1 MFSFVQNR
9 FYFYAVA
16 FGLFLLSLASPW
28 IIGLNQGIDM
38 TGGIQLEFSVDGIT
52 PDSAIKSL
60 KDSIIPTVKLAL
72 PVDQQK
78 IITDTLV
85 YQISGTNHV
94 VVEAG
99 IDESVSQKDG
109 KADFVRID
117 AAKASFNMAIKK
129 ELDKLAGATVTET
142 QYRNVGASFG
152 DYIKK
157 SGYLTMLLAI
167 ISISLYIQYAF
178 RGSIAGMASWPFALV
193 TTISLAHDVVIAFG
207 LYVLTSHFFPEFKI
221 DTFFITAMLTVLGYS
236 INDTIVVLDRI
247 RSNLQHPKSS
257 KGSFS
262 DLIDNSIWDTM
273 RRSLFTTFT
282 IVIVLVAMFLFGP
295 ESIKGFS
302 LALIFGTLVGA
313 YSSICI
319 ASPLLVDLTGKK

>member
-1 MFSFVQNR
+1 MFSFVKNR
-9 FYFYAVA
+9 YYFYVLA
-16 FGLFLLSLASPW
+16 FGLFLFSLSTPW
-28 IIGLNQGIDM
+28 TIGLNQGIDM
-38 TGGIQLEFSVDGIT
+38 TGWVQIEYSIDGVSGA
-52 PDSAIKSL
+52 SAIKSL
-60 KDSIIPTVKLAL
+60 KEDIIPRVKASLSS
-72 PVDQQK
+72 DQQK

-85 YQISGTNHV
+85 YQISGTNHI

-99 IDESVSQKDG
+99 IDESMAQKDG
-109 KADFVRID
+109 KADFARIES
-117 AAKASFNMAIKK
+117 AKATFNMATKK
-129 ELDKLAGATVTET
+129 ELGTLVGATVVET

-157 SGYLTMLLAI
+157 SGYLTLILAI
-167 ISISLYIQYAF
+167 IAISLYIQYAF
-178 RGSIAGMASWPFALV
+178 RGSIAGMASWPFAVV

-207 LYVLTSHFFPEFKI
+207 LYVVVSHFFPEFKI

-236 INDTIVVLDRI
+236 INDTIVVMDRI

-262 DLIDNSIWDTM
+262 TLIDTSIWDTM

-282 IVIVLVAMFLFGP
+282 IIIVLVAMFIFGP

-302 LALIFGTLVGA
+302 LALIFGTIVGA

-319 ASPLLVDLTGKK
+319 ASPLLVDLTGKR

>member
-1 MFSFVQNR
+1 MFSFVKNR
-9 FYFYAVA
+9 FYFYAIA
-16 FGLFLLSLASPW
+16 LGLFVFSLATPW

-38 TGGIQLEFSVDGIT
+38 TGGIQIEYNIAGVSSETTVD
-52 PDSAIKSL
+52 SL
-60 KDSIIPTVKLAL
+60 KHKIIPAVKATLTS
-72 PVDQQK
+72 DEQK

-85 YQISGTNHV
+85 YQISGTTHI

-99 IDESVSQKDG
+99 IDESVATKDG
-109 KADFVRID
+109 KTDLVRID
-117 AAKASFNMAIKK
+117 AAKATFSKSVKA
-129 ELDKLAGATVTET
+129 ELDKMSGATVTET

-157 SGYLTMLLAI
+157 SGYLTLVLAI
-167 ISISLYIQYAF
+167 IAISLYIQYAF
-178 RGSIAGMASWPFALV
+178 RGSIAGMASWPFAVV
-193 TTISLAHDVVIAFG
+193 TAVSLAHDVVVAFG
-207 LYVLTSHFFPEFKI
+207 LYVVTSYYFPEFKI

-236 INDTIVVLDRI
+236 INDTIVVMDRI
-247 RSNLQHPKSS
+247 RSNLEHPKTS

-262 DLIDNSIWDTM
+262 ALIDSSIWDTM

-282 IVIVLVAMFLFGP
+282 IIIVLVAMFFFGP
-295 ESIKGFS
+295 ESIKGFT
-302 LALIFGTLVGA
+302 LALIFGTVVGA